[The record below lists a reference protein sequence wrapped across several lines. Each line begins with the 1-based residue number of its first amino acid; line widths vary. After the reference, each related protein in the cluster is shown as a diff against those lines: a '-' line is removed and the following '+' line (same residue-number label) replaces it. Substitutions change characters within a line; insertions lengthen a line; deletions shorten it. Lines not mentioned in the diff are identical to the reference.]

1 MSENSKGMIVMKEIL
16 LTDLIDVQVLQRI
29 QNGFSKYTGMASL
42 TTDANGNPVTVG
54 SGFTDFC
61 TKFVRTTETGFSRCM
76 ECDRKGGLLA
86 LEQGRAVVYNCHA
99 GLVDYA
105 APIMVEG
112 RYLGSFV
119 GGQIRTAPVDEDAM
133 RAIARELGLDEAAYL
148 EAAAATKQVT
158 HEQVEQAAEF
168 LAEIAAV
175 LSEMA
180 YKSYVALQQSQRLE
194 RAARSHN
201 AFIVDMNVNMRQ
213 RVQDWIDLA
222 HTLQD
227 EQNPDKFNELLEHL
241 LKKGREFI
249 STIDDTVEYS
259 RLTSGEIELDEK
271 KYSIRNL
278 IKGVRHS
285 YKEAALEKGNE
296 IIVKFD
302 DELPQVLLGDAGRIR
317 QIVSRFVVSSIRA
330 TENGEITIHVYSRQR
345 SYATWTIIEISH
357 TGQGMSES
365 ELAVMK
371 DIFANWSSYEEDG
384 VGGSVIPRLLAKM
397 AGVVEVDSELGKGTV
412 YRVRIPQLI
421 V

>member
-1 MSENSKGMIVMKEIL
+1 MQEIL

-29 QNGFSKYTGMASL
+29 QNGFSKFTGMASL
-42 TTDANGNPVTVG
+42 TTDAEGNPVTEG

-61 TKFVRTTETGFSRCM
+61 TKFVRTTESGFAHCM
-76 ECDRKGGLLA
+76 ECDKKGGLLA

-105 APIMVEG
+105 APIMMEG

-119 GGQIRTAPVDEDAM
+119 GGQIRTSPIDEEAV
-133 RAIARELGLDEAAYL
+133 RATAKELGLDEEAYL
-148 EAAAATKQVT
+148 KAALATKQIT
-158 HEQVEQAAEF
+158 REQVEQAAEF

-180 YKSYVALQQSQRLE
+180 YKSYLALQQSQRLE

-201 AFIVDMNVNMRQ
+201 DFIVDMNVNMRQ

-222 HTLQD
+222 HSLQD
-227 EQNPDKFNELLEHL
+227 EEDSDKFTELLEHL
-241 LKKGREFI
+241 LKKGQEFV

-259 RLTSGEIELDEK
+259 KLTSGEIELHEK
-271 KYSIRNL
+271 KYSVRNL
-278 IKGVRHS
+278 IRGVRHS
-285 YKEAALEKGNE
+285 YKEAAQEKGNE

-317 QIVSRFVVSSIRA
+317 QIVSRFVGSCIRS
-330 TENGEITIHVYSRQR
+330 TENGQITIYVYGRQK
-345 SYATWTIIEISH
+345 SYATQTVIEISD
-357 TGQGMSES
+357 TGKGMNEK

-371 DIFANWSSYEEDG
+371 DVFANWSSCEEDG
-384 VGGSVIPRLLAKM
+384 VGSTMIPMLLSKMSGVI
-397 AGVVEVDSELGKGTV
+397 EIDSEQGKGTV
-412 YRVRIPQLI
+412 YRITIPQLA

>member
-1 MSENSKGMIVMKEIL
+1 MQEIL

-29 QNGFSKYTGMASL
+29 QNGFSKFTGMASL
-42 TTDANGNPVTVG
+42 TTDAEGNPVTEG

-61 TKFVRTTETGFSRCM
+61 TKFVRTKEAGFSHCM
-76 ECDRKGGLLA
+76 ECDKRGGLLA
-86 LEQGRAVVYNCHA
+86 MEQGGPVVYNCHA

-119 GGQIRTAPVDEDAM
+119 GGQIRTAPIDEAAV
-133 RAIARELGLDEAAYL
+133 RAKARELELDEDAYL

-158 HEQVEQAAEF
+158 YEQVGQAAEF

-213 RVQDWIDLA
+213 RVQGWIDLA

-227 EQNPDKFNELLEHL
+227 TEDPDKFAELLEHL

-259 RLTSGEIELDEK
+259 KLTSGEIELHEK

-285 YKEAALEKGNE
+285 YKEEALAKGNE

-317 QIVSRFVVSSIRA
+317 QIVSRFVKSCIHS
-330 TENGEITIHVYSRQR
+330 TENGEITIYVYGRQK
-345 SYATWTIIEISH
+345 SYATQTVIEISD
-357 TGQGMSES
+357 TGKGMNEK

-371 DIFANWSSYEEDG
+371 DIFANWSSYEAEG
-384 VGGSVIPRLLAKM
+384 VGSTMIPMLLSKMSGVI
-397 AGVVEVDSELGKGTV
+397 EVDSEPGKGTV
-412 YRVRIPQLI
+412 YRITIPQLA